1 MAYLLFSPKGYHV
14 LDRQFEKDPFR
25 DQKKFFA
32 HVWGTTGAIVILKH
46 LALSYTAHL
55 SKEGSEPVPTDD
67 AKELASFTWR
77 LIRFPLG
84 KDLAIITCARSL
96 EWALCNRVFSE
107 QPLVAGS
114 FVRGE
119 CGTWGARSWRPRA
132 LAAAA

>member
-1 MAYLLFSPKGYHV
+1 MAYLLFSPKGYFI
-14 LDRQFEKDPFR
+14 LDRQFEKEPFR

-32 HVWGTTGAIVILKH
+32 HVWGTTGAIIILKH
-46 LALSYTAHL
+46 LALQYTSHL

-77 LIRFPLG
+77 LIRFPLS
-84 KDLAIITCARSL
+84 KDIAIITVARSF
-96 EWALCNRVFSE
+96 EKAFKERVFRD

-119 CGTWGARSWRPRA
+119 RHY
-132 LAAAA
+132 